1 MADNDKQLTWEQYGM
16 QLTSQAQQWFM
27 ATVNDPKY
35 GLKMPADYDAGNEI
49 EAAMF
54 EIINNVKDSKNCPA
68 LQCCTRESI
77 LSAIRYMATQGLSV
91 TKKQGY
97 FIVFGDKLSFL
108 RSYFGTVAVLKRFF
122 PDYEIVANVLYEGD
136 SYTYGTDPIY
146 QYNFIENVQSSLEN
160 RDKPIVAA
168 YGYIID
174 KKTGKRIYGCV
185 MTKKEIDKNW
195 AKGKTHN
202 VQNDFPQEMA
212 KRTLINRMCK
222 LFVNTS
228 SGLPTVQVEAFN
240 QTTANE
246 YEDNLTNITPP
257 ETEIEKQKIL
267 RGKSKGQEGL
277 KALLATASKE
287 EPEKEPEAPSS
298 PLPIEPD
305 DGLKDEAPQDLFDS
319 EIDDYGNQIP
329 F

>member
-16 QLTSQAQQWFM
+16 QLTSQSQQWFM
-27 ATVNDPKY
+27 ATVKDPKY
-35 GLKMPADYDAGNEI
+35 GLRMIADYDSGNEI

-54 EIINNVKDSKNCPA
+54 EIINNVKDTKGTPA

-91 TKKQGY
+91 IKKQGY

-160 RDKPIVAA
+160 RDKPIIAA

-174 KKTGKRIYGCV
+174 KKTGNRIYGCV

-195 AKGKTHN
+195 SKAKTHN

-228 SGLPTVQVEAFN
+228 SGLPSAQVEAFN

-246 YEDNLTNITPP
+246 YEDSLKDITPP
-257 ETEIEKQKIL
+257 ESEIERQKLIH
-267 RGKSKGQEGL
+267 GKSKGQAGL
-277 KALLATASKE
+277 KALLATAPKE
-287 EPEKEPEAPSS
+287 EPKKEPEAPPT
-298 PLPIEPD
+298 PLQTEPD
-305 DGLKDEAPQDLFDS
+305 DGLEDEEEQDLFDS
-319 EIDDYGNQIP
+319 GMDDNGNQIP